1 MICNWRR
8 NFCNV
13 SDISQ
18 RLCNCGLGQNFKRVF
33 CACEP
38 CLSWLALET
47 AFSPAI
53 FCDAIARN
61 LKYPGLF
68 VYLFYG
74 FVTEWFLE
82 IRYLPIRAV
91 LGSSQSS
98 QTITTPSAVPAQ
110 DSPHHTDQE
119 LKQDTSV
126 TALTHCHIASVC
138 PGSALPSWP
147 HWQER
152 FWSTAWLGTPQAEN
166 NRTKQRIPLL
176 LWKWVVSHFAVMTN
190 AQPMFR
196 ILLPFS

>member
-1 MICNWRR
+1 MWALPFMAGSRDSLFSSHFLWCNSSEPKISWFICLFILW
-8 NFCNV
+8 FCNRMVPWDTV
-13 SDISQ
+13 SS
-18 RLCNCGLGQNFKRVF
+18 
-33 CACEP
+33 
-38 CLSWLALET
+38 
-47 AFSPAI
+47 
-53 FCDAIARN
+53 
-61 LKYPGLF
+61 
-68 VYLFYG
+68 
-74 FVTEWFLE
+74 
-82 IRYLPIRAV
+82 IRAV

-126 TALTHCHIASVC
+126 TALTHCHIVSVC